1 MNRSAGS
8 GLSSLIS
15 LVFFYFFLIILL
27 VLFAGQVL
35 NSENQDNELYL
46 VILWF
51 AALIVPVVL
60 LFSIFSNLLR
70 LLRERR
76 DNAPGSVL
84 KTRLIIYFLI
94 MVILSAGPQAALSL
108 SFIRVIGD
116 TWFNDEIGEA
126 LENSLDITVNIQQT
140 LSSELEEFA
149 FSSLFENLSERA
161 GENPARYFVQLS
173 QIRPSLDALQIFD
186 SEGEMLYFNGD
197 EEAAIEYSSSFLQD
211 EGLVIRDVRRDRSFI
226 RILRN
231 ISSPE
236 RDLSIIL
243 IEELPRGF
251 GEKTLKIVSALELFS
266 QYREIKDLL
275 FTGIIIFYGV
285 FSLPLVFLAILAGF
299 YLSDV
304 LIRPIV
310 NLEQATRRVAEGDFS
325 FRILGRSR
333 EELGHLVE
341 SFNGM
346 IAELERSR
354 TQLVQSERVS
364 AWKDIAQRLAHEI
377 KNPLTPIKLSA
388 ERLKRKYEREGAD
401 FPRVLENSV
410 ATITREVDHLAGL
423 LTEFRDFARL
433 PYPQPREVSLKQLI
447 QDVLDVH
454 RIPHVDVILEHIQDD
469 TMVFVDPA
477 QFRQVLGNLV
487 KNAVEAIGQNPGEL
501 RFESQI
507 LSSSGKRFQR
517 IQIKDDGEG
526 MDEETSSQIFNPYFT
541 SKAGGTGL
549 GLAIVQRIIQDH
561 GGEIRVESEP
571 GMGARF
577 YIDLPI
583 LEQ

>member
-126 LENSLDITVNIQQT
+126 LENSLDITVNIQQN
-140 LSSELEEFA
+140 LSGELEEFA

-161 GENPARYFVQLS
+161 EENPARYFVQLS

-186 SEGEMLYFNGD
+186 SGGEQLYFNGD
-197 EEAAIEYSSSFLQD
+197 QEAAIEYSASLLQD

-231 ISSPE
+231 IST
-236 RDLSIIL
+236 DMGQLSIIL

-251 GEKTLKIVSALELFS
+251 GERTLKIVSALELFS
-266 QYREIKDLL
+266 QYQEIKDLL

-285 FSLPLVFLAILAGF
+285 FSLPLVFPAILAGF

-346 IAELERSR
+346 VAELERSR
-354 TQLVQSERVS
+354 NQLVQSERIS

-388 ERLKRKYEREGAD
+388 ERLKRKYEKEGAD
-401 FPRVLENSV
+401 FHLVLENSV

-454 RIPHVDVILEHIQDD
+454 RIPHVEVVLEHIDD
-469 TMVFVDPA
+469 TTMVYVDSA

-487 KNAVEAIGQNPGEL
+487 KNAVEAIGANPGEL

-507 LSSSGKRFQR
+507 LTSSGKRFQR

-526 MDEETSSQIFNPYFT
+526 MDEETAGQIFNPYFT
-541 SKAGGTGL
+541 SKADGTGL